1 MGDAASEMLE
11 TGETVIFDKRH
22 SLWEIWRN
30 FLIGAVAIVSLVLL
44 LTKFKPGPA
53 AEPGET
59 NWGYIALVSLLA
71 LAALVYYVLWPLL
84 RQRKLQEKKVF
95 LPALGA
101 LLAAVGWGALMWFR
115 NSRGFA
121 DIWEMVAWIAFA
133 VVIVGWLAYPV
144 LRWYFTH
151 FILTDRKLVLSSGIL
166 NKTFKVIPLD
176 QVNDISGSQNV
187 WERVFNYGDLVIESA
202 GEFGQQPFTNIGDPR
217 KVRAQILEQ
226 RRVFL
231 EERSG
236 SRAYGAGVSY
246 ASPVGA
252 GITRGEQGGAEEARP
267 AGKRTAA
274 EELEL
279 VEGIRKLDELRRS
292 GALSEEEFQR
302 AKQELLGK
310 LGEG

>member
-1 MGDAASEMLE
+1 MSDAASEMLE
-11 TGETVIFDKRH
+11 TGEKVIFDKRH

-30 FLIGAVAIVSLVLL
+30 FLIGAVAIVALVLL
-44 LTKFKPGPA
+44 LTRFKPGPSA
-53 AEPGET
+53 TPDET

-71 LAALVYYVLWPLL
+71 LVALVYYTLWPLL
-84 RQRKLQEKKVF
+84 KQRKLQEKKVF

-101 LLAAVGWGALMWFR
+101 VLAAAGWGALMWFR

-121 DIWEMVAWIAFA
+121 DIWETVAWIAFV

-144 LRWYFTH
+144 LRWFFTH
-151 FILTDRKLVLSSGIL
+151 FILTDRKLILSSGIL
-166 NKTFKVIPLD
+166 NKSFKVIPLD

-226 RRVFL
+226 RRIFL
-231 EERSG
+231 EERAG
-236 SRAYGAGVSY
+236 SRPYGTGTPSAAPAETGVPRAAQDEGRAAG
-246 ASPVGA
+246 G
-252 GITRGEQGGAEEARP
+252 
-267 AGKRTAA
+267 RTAA

-302 AKQELLGK
+302 AKQELLDR
-310 LGEG
+310 LGGD